1 MSCNITTGQFC
12 VLRLKFVFFHFPPF
26 LSPSIPPFLSRGII
40 LIKHFILD
48 LPLLLLSDVI
58 QAKRS
63 KKNDVIVRLKVMLQ
77 NFFVQL
83 DVNCFVLIQLAAIAA
98 AVAAVAADAADD
110 AAAAAATDDDAAADA
125 AADAADDGAAEA
137 ADIESACNLE
147 ALSSTDSKILIT
159 LIKAKVRKFK
169 VKVRSTLHWQ
179 LKM

>member
-48 LPLLLLSDVI
+48 LPLLLLPDVI

-98 AVAAVAADAADD
+98 AVAAVAADAADIPD
-110 AAAAAATDDDAAADA
+110 ICHFWYAT
-125 AADAADDGAAEA
+125 
-137 ADIESACNLE
+137 I
-147 ALSSTDSKILIT
+147 IFRP
-159 LIKAKVRKFK
+159 IKGTPKKCVNSRQKFPRDK
-169 VKVRSTLHWQ
+169 TA
-179 LKM
+179 

>member
-1 MSCNITTGQFC
+1 M
-12 VLRLKFVFFHFPPF
+12 FFHFPPF

-48 LPLLLLSDVI
+48 LPLLLLPDVI

-110 AAAAAATDDDAAADA
+110 AAAADDDDAAADA